1 MDEKIEEF
9 WGIIRKKYEN
19 MSDREFP
26 GYYLSNSEV
35 HLLLKI
41 RIVLLIIMTNMN
53 KKIRPSKLRI

>member
-26 GYYLSNSEV
+26 GYYLSNSEDSSSNYYD
-35 HLLLKI
+35 KYE
-41 RIVLLIIMTNMN
+41 
-53 KKIRPSKLRI
+53 